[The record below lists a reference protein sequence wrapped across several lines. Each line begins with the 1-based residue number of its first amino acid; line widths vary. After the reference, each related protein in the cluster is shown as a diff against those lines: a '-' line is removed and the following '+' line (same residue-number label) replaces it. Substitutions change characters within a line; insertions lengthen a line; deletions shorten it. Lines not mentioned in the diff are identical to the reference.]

1 MKIQVFYLVA
11 ILLTT
16 ILVSSSC
23 SNEVDIN
30 DDYKEISIVYG
41 LLDQSESRHFVKLTK
56 AFQTEGNVYLAA
68 ADQANSQYDPND
80 VEMWLEEYSINGG
93 FIKSIPMDTVLITKK
108 DSGAFYFPNQLV
120 YATKEG
126 VKLSQNKEYR
136 LKAKIKSSGNVV
148 EASTKII
155 DDFNIDKPI
164 SLVKYADFSGNY
176 SHNVQFY
183 SPEKGKLY
191 QLVIRFFYTE
201 VEPSGQ
207 QTSHFVDWK
216 LNKEKSKTTKGG
228 EKMNFEFMGVSFYD
242 NLAATIEPAENG
254 LKRWADSLDYII
266 NVADENF
273 TIYMDVNSPSTSI
286 VQDKPAY
293 SNIANGFGIFAS
305 RYQKIRPF
313 LGLSPKSLDTLIT
326 GSKTYQLGFENR
338 P

>member
-1 MKIQVFYLVA
+1 MKIQAFYFLS
-11 ILLTT
+11 ILLIT

-93 FIKSIPMDTVLITKK
+93 YIKSIPMDTVLITKK

-120 YATKEG
+120 YATAEG
-126 VKLSQNKEYR
+126 IILNQNREYK
-136 LKAKIKSSGNVV
+136 LKAKIKSSGNQI
-148 EASTKII
+148 EAETKII
-155 DDFNIDKPI
+155 DDFHIDKPI

-176 SHNVQFY
+176 SHTVQFF

-191 QLVIRFFYTE
+191 QLVIRFYYTE
-201 VEPSGQ
+201 IPTSGPK
-207 QTSHFVDWK
+207 TSHFTDWK
-216 LNKEKSKTTKGG
+216 LSQIRSKTTDGG
-228 EKMNFEFMGVSFYD
+228 QKLTYEFLGSTFYN
-242 NLAATIEPAENG
+242 NLASTIEPAENG
-254 LKRWADSLDYII
+254 LKRWSDSVQYII
-266 NVADENF
+266 SVADEDL

-293 SNIANGFGIFAS
+293 SNIENGYGIFAS

-313 LGLSPKSLDTLIT
+313 IGLSPKSLDTLIN
-326 GSKTYQLGFENR
+326 GSVTYQLGFENR